1 MATDYTSFMIFRG
14 LTGMFGGTLSALV
27 LAIIGDVIP
36 LNRRASAMGWVM
48 TAFSVASGV
57 GIPVAIWIKEQS
69 TWQTPFFVVAGLS
82 TLFWFLIP
90 LYVKPLRGH
99 LDEEADSDAPE
110 GQPLRRRKVTS
121 PWQTYVNIFSD
132 SNQRAALLFTVI
144 LMLGH
149 FTIIPFIAPYMQMNV
164 GFEDMEV
171 AYIYAVGGLL
181 TVVLLPL
188 FGKLADRYGR
198 RRIFTYASIL
208 ALFSIFAITNLEEV
222 SIPMALIVTSSF
234 FVVASGRN
242 VPATTM
248 ITSVVKPEHRGS
260 FMSIRQSFN
269 ELALFL
275 SSSLAGLII
284 VEDEMGRLVNYEYV
298 GYFAIFM
305 SIVAIFVARRLK
317 AIA

>member
-1 MATDYTSFMIFRG
+1 
-14 LTGMFGGTLSALV
+14 
-27 LAIIGDVIP
+27 
-36 LNRRASAMGWVM
+36 
-48 TAFSVASGV
+48 
-57 GIPVAIWIKEQS
+57 
-69 TWQTPFFVVAGLS
+69 
-82 TLFWFLIP
+82 
-90 LYVKPLRGH
+90 
-99 LDEEADSDAPE
+99 
-110 GQPLRRRKVTS
+110 
-121 PWQTYVNIFSD
+121 
-132 SNQRAALLFTVI
+132 
-144 LMLGH
+144 MLGH